1 MACKYYVNGKWIT
14 EVEFKAHL
22 LGGALEN
29 AINSGVEIE
38 GYPKM
43 EAKVS
48 VSKDTKAGSVVEGD
62 VKQQELDA
70 QKVNKEAGVDIYVAM
85 QGVETNGEKYTLSQI
100 NENGN
105 TNTFV
110 IEDVNGNEV
119 GKAQLSADGNYLEN
133 IRIDEKHRR
142 KGLASKVYD
151 FIELRKGIELQPS
164 PNKQSKEAKALWDNR
179 NLKKT
184 KQSLKEEAK
193 DSVSDEDYPESVLS
207 DEEELSEEERVQK
220 ERDMFG
226 EYIQQEAPQEFTE
239 DELDQITSSYYM
251 DDEGVVRDY
260 DGDETTIEAVVE
272 KAKELK
278 QGTIGESED
287 GKIRFVKEG
296 DRIIMRDANGNE
308 ILPQTRSSEVV
319 TIKNYDRLLKDWEN
333 SGRKKGAPEI
343 GKKYFSKREADE
355 NVRLVDLKTYKKYE
369 AQLQKLNAVKG
380 EPINSQDPRE
390 IADKSNDPRQIKD
403 AYEDEKARLREIE
416 STTSGVG
423 GSKKDI
429 IYELIKGGISEGDA
443 RIIDLD
449 NRDGSIS
456 TVGWKIYDTGKGD
469 IDTVIDAFNDEFNAD
484 ITLKDIKDFIDEYN
498 GGPHQYKAEREQTL
512 RDLETKYKELT
523 GFGINTKEATKVESK
538 TKAEPKVETKVEPET
553 KVSVS
558 KEEPIT
564 AEKVKQ
570 EVKEEKIVEPTE
582 EKKVEKISEAFNKTA
597 ENLRKIKNK
606 PRKLIIT
613 DENGNDIEVD
623 ITTNDFWNAM
633 IEIAAVAI
641 EKTGKVADGI
651 KAAIDYLKE
660 QDFYKKLTPS
670 QQAQVETQIKDEIK
684 TASGKKFKKKERKF
698 SKTIRKT
705 DLKEKEEVKKLVDAD
720 PYTYSQI
727 SNSESIEEAKA
738 FIDKYGIEEAESLAT
753 SKGSDI
759 SLEEARIA
767 NVLGMML
774 MEYYGIQASKTTDIT
789 EKNKLLNKVGKIS
802 EATAERMT
810 LGGQLTQV
818 ALLWTKTTPEAAL
831 RMVQKAQKR
840 ANESKSG
847 KRKRKKFDKSVVGY
861 NSDVEAAAKG
871 VIKSERVKKI
881 KGEKVLSETNKEIDE
896 AKRRQLKAIDEWTKK
911 YLATDEGGFV
921 AATFIPPGVVKG
933 AVKVMISAVKAG
945 VEITAAIKK
954 AIAYIKAQMGNV
966 ELNEAILEEQ
976 LMKRYEQMKEFV
988 QSEVK
993 KPVEDIEKEVKD
1005 AIKERNAKIDEIIL
1019 SHFTKRNETKQEL
1032 IDRIVN
1038 EAGVSKEAAAELAKA
1053 VEEEFNKITKGGA
1066 RKIVEKW
1073 FGRIE
1078 KRGKI
1083 TEADKQ
1089 AKRDKNSTI
1098 NRLNEALNL
1107 NGLIDKDL
1115 LLEYFG
1121 AKFGIKSLTEAQIES
1136 ILKYSEAVQKS
1147 EGKFRAV
1154 ATQKLI
1160 NEISRS
1166 FGSTPMD
1173 IFWALYYPSML
1184 SGLSTSTLNILNN
1197 ASNVASK
1204 YVENPLNPSLW
1215 LASLKL
1221 AFKNKSAKS
1230 FIYGNPLAETIMKP
1244 VYYFGRKQFK
1254 RNAAYTLNE
1263 ISDILKNGL
1272 LDDKFTDKQFASGQ
1286 RIETSPLEDKRIRE
1300 IPIAKYAELYK
1311 YVGRFLL
1318 AQDAMFFRT
1327 NEESEFISSIRRHY
1341 VDEGLTGKDLYEA
1354 VLNEVIGLDKGVAIA
1369 KMEKEAEEYEKI
1381 TDEKLTKAQKNIRT
1395 IEILRENRNKEAAEE
1410 AKQSA
1415 ETMVYRGDFRGGIGW
1430 VAYTL
1435 STFTQSKNPMG
1446 NALRLFVP
1454 FTKIVSNVFNYMVDY
1469 TPIYGLLRAN
1479 GLGLTGFTQMIMKG
1493 DGLEFKG
1500 KEILPTQMGKV
1511 GEKAYYDQM
1520 GRAWLGLTAFSSL
1533 AALVFSQLELD
1544 DDDPN
1549 KVFIVGNHAG
1559 LNREQSKNAEITDP
1573 KGTIR
1578 IGKNGTPIPYKNIP
1592 ALDIPLTIIGNF
1604 MDLHRWS
1611 EGKGANEKLA
1621 MAMFASKNT
1630 FMEKSFVKGINDFNN
1645 ILFDDRL
1652 NGVSDKA
1659 TQLFKTAVGYATK
1672 PLPQN
1677 TTLVTQIDDIFSK
1690 YEWKAEDV
1698 SDILMYAAYNGSDV
1712 GKPRLDVFG
1721 MPYKTYPGET
1731 FLPLQSWLF
1740 KKQNDPVWSKLADEG
1755 LTKKISKFG
1764 DLSLYDIDGNPLPV
1778 TKEQD
1783 YIYKAYAGR
1792 EWYKMLNK
1800 YLNDEKAAADY
1811 LLVDHN
1817 YEGDFEK
1824 IGRKE
1829 IESIIQYTKDD
1840 AAKIAYYRI
1849 ASDNGLKYN
1858 IKDLDWL
1865 NSLKEVDVL
1874 DTESDVSF
1882 EGEPLTIYPK

>member
-861 NSDVEAAAKG
+861 NSDVEAAA
-871 VIKSERVKKI
+871 RC
-881 KGEKVLSETNKEIDE
+881 
-896 AKRRQLKAIDEWTKK
+896 
-911 YLATDEGGFV
+911 Y
-921 AATFIPPGVVKG
+921 
-933 AVKVMISAVKAG
+933 
-945 VEITAAIKK
+945 
-954 AIAYIKAQMGNV
+954 
-966 ELNEAILEEQ
+966 
-976 LMKRYEQMKEFV
+976 
-988 QSEVK
+988 
-993 KPVEDIEKEVKD
+993 
-1005 AIKERNAKIDEIIL
+1005 
-1019 SHFTKRNETKQEL
+1019 
-1032 IDRIVN
+1032 
-1038 EAGVSKEAAAELAKA
+1038 
-1053 VEEEFNKITKGGA
+1053 
-1066 RKIVEKW
+1066 
-1073 FGRIE
+1073 
-1078 KRGKI
+1078 
-1083 TEADKQ
+1083 
-1089 AKRDKNSTI
+1089 
-1098 NRLNEALNL
+1098 
-1107 NGLIDKDL
+1107 
-1115 LLEYFG
+1115 
-1121 AKFGIKSLTEAQIES
+1121 
-1136 ILKYSEAVQKS
+1136 
-1147 EGKFRAV
+1147 
-1154 ATQKLI
+1154 
-1160 NEISRS
+1160 
-1166 FGSTPMD
+1166 
-1173 IFWALYYPSML
+1173 
-1184 SGLSTSTLNILNN
+1184 
-1197 ASNVASK
+1197 
-1204 YVENPLNPSLW
+1204 
-1215 LASLKL
+1215 
-1221 AFKNKSAKS
+1221 
-1230 FIYGNPLAETIMKP
+1230 
-1244 VYYFGRKQFK
+1244 
-1254 RNAAYTLNE
+1254 
-1263 ISDILKNGL
+1263 
-1272 LDDKFTDKQFASGQ
+1272 
-1286 RIETSPLEDKRIRE
+1286 
-1300 IPIAKYAELYK
+1300 
-1311 YVGRFLL
+1311 
-1318 AQDAMFFRT
+1318 
-1327 NEESEFISSIRRHY
+1327 
-1341 VDEGLTGKDLYEA
+1341 
-1354 VLNEVIGLDKGVAIA
+1354 
-1369 KMEKEAEEYEKI
+1369 
-1381 TDEKLTKAQKNIRT
+1381 
-1395 IEILRENRNKEAAEE
+1395 
-1410 AKQSA
+1410 
-1415 ETMVYRGDFRGGIGW
+1415 
-1430 VAYTL
+1430 
-1435 STFTQSKNPMG
+1435 
-1446 NALRLFVP
+1446 
-1454 FTKIVSNVFNYMVDY
+1454 
-1469 TPIYGLLRAN
+1469 
-1479 GLGLTGFTQMIMKG
+1479 
-1493 DGLEFKG
+1493 
-1500 KEILPTQMGKV
+1500 
-1511 GEKAYYDQM
+1511 
-1520 GRAWLGLTAFSSL
+1520 
-1533 AALVFSQLELD
+1533 
-1544 DDDPN
+1544 
-1549 KVFIVGNHAG
+1549 
-1559 LNREQSKNAEITDP
+1559 
-1573 KGTIR
+1573 
-1578 IGKNGTPIPYKNIP
+1578 
-1592 ALDIPLTIIGNF
+1592 
-1604 MDLHRWS
+1604 
-1611 EGKGANEKLA
+1611 
-1621 MAMFASKNT
+1621 
-1630 FMEKSFVKGINDFNN
+1630 
-1645 ILFDDRL
+1645 
-1652 NGVSDKA
+1652 
-1659 TQLFKTAVGYATK
+1659 
-1672 PLPQN
+1672 
-1677 TTLVTQIDDIFSK
+1677 
-1690 YEWKAEDV
+1690 
-1698 SDILMYAAYNGSDV
+1698 
-1712 GKPRLDVFG
+1712 
-1721 MPYKTYPGET
+1721 
-1731 FLPLQSWLF
+1731 
-1740 KKQNDPVWSKLADEG
+1740 
-1755 LTKKISKFG
+1755 
-1764 DLSLYDIDGNPLPV
+1764 
-1778 TKEQD
+1778 
-1783 YIYKAYAGR
+1783 
-1792 EWYKMLNK
+1792 
-1800 YLNDEKAAADY
+1800 
-1811 LLVDHN
+1811 
-1817 YEGDFEK
+1817 
-1824 IGRKE
+1824 
-1829 IESIIQYTKDD
+1829 
-1840 AAKIAYYRI
+1840 
-1849 ASDNGLKYN
+1849 
-1858 IKDLDWL
+1858 
-1865 NSLKEVDVL
+1865 
-1874 DTESDVSF
+1874 
-1882 EGEPLTIYPK
+1882 

>member
-29 AINSGVEIE
+29 AINSGVELE

-43 EAKVS
+43 EAK
-48 VSKDTKAGSVVEGD
+48 D
-62 VKQQELDA
+62 
-70 QKVNKEAGVDIYVAM
+70 GV
-85 QGVETNGEKYTLSQI
+85 
-100 NENGN
+100 
-105 TNTFV
+105 
-110 IEDVNGNEV
+110 
-119 GKAQLSADGNYLEN
+119 
-133 IRIDEKHRR
+133 
-142 KGLASKVYD
+142 
-151 FIELRKGIELQPS
+151 P
-164 PNKQSKEAKALWDNR
+164 
-179 NLKKT
+179 
-184 KQSLKEEAK
+184 
-193 DSVSDEDYPESVLS
+193 EDYPESVLT
-207 DEEELSEEERVQK
+207 DDEELSEEERVQK
-220 ERDMFG
+220 ERDLFE
-226 EYIQQEAPQEFTE
+226 EYINQEAPQEFTE

-251 DDEGVVRDY
+251 DDEGIVRDY
-260 DGDETTIEAVVE
+260 DGDETTIEDVVE

-278 QGTIGESED
+278 QGTVGESDD

-296 DRIIMRDANGNE
+296 DRIVMRDAQGNE

-319 TIKNYDRLLKDWEN
+319 TIKNYDRLLKDWQN

-369 AQLQKLNAVKG
+369 AQLQKLDVVKG

-449 NRDGSIS
+449 NKDGSIS

-484 ITLKDIKDFIDEYN
+484 LTLKDIKDFIDEYN
-498 GGPHQYKAEREQTL
+498 GGPHQYKAEREKTL
-512 RDLETKYKELT
+512 KDLETKYKELT
-523 GFGINTKEATKVESK
+523 GFGINTKEVTKVESK
-538 TKAEPKVETKVEPET
+538 TKAESKVETKVEPET

-564 AEKVKQ
+564 AE
-570 EVKEEKIVEPTE
+570 EVKKEVE
-582 EKKVEKISEAFNKTA
+582 EKKVEKISEAFNKA
-597 ENLRKIKNK
+597 ADNLRKIKNK
-606 PRKLIIT
+606 PKKLIIT

-660 QDFYKKLTPS
+660 QDFYKNLTPP
-670 QQAQVETQIKDEIK
+670 QQAQVESQIKEEIK

-698 SKTIRKT
+698 SKTIRRT

-720 PYTYSQI
+720 PYTYTQI
-727 SNSESIEEAKA
+727 SNNESIEEAKA
-738 FIDKYGIEEAESLAT
+738 FIDKYGIDEAESLAT

-774 MEYYGIQASKTTDIT
+774 MEYYGIQASKATDIT
-789 EKNKLLNKVGKIS
+789 EKNKLLNKVVKIS
-802 EATAERMT
+802 EATAERMS
-810 LGGQLTQV
+810 LGGQSTQV
-818 ALLWTKTTPEAAL
+818 ALLWTKTTPEATL
-831 RMVQKAQKR
+831 NMVTKAQKR

-847 KRKRKKFDKSVVGY
+847 QRKRKKFNKAVSGY
-861 NSDVEAAAKG
+861 NADVESAAKG

-881 KGEKVLSETNKEIDE
+881 KGEKVLSETNKEINE

-966 ELNEAILEEQ
+966 ELNESILEEQ

-988 QSEVK
+988 QTEIK

-1005 AIKERNAKIDEIIL
+1005 AIKERNAKIDDIIL
-1019 SHFTKRNETKQEL
+1019 SHFTDRNETKQQL

-1038 EAGVSKEAAAELAKA
+1038 EAGVSKEAATELAKA

-1066 RKIVEKW
+1066 KKIVEKW
-1073 FGRIE
+1073 FGKIE

-1107 NGLIDKDL
+1107 NGLIDNDL

-1121 AKFGIKSLTEAQIES
+1121 AKFGIKSLTEAQTEN
-1136 ILKYSEAVQKS
+1136 ILKYSQAVQKS
-1147 EGKFRAV
+1147 QGKFRDV

-1160 NEISRS
+1160 NEISRT
-1166 FGSTPMD
+1166 FGATPMD

-1184 SGLSTSTLNILNN
+1184 SGVSTSTLNILNN

-1215 LASLKL
+1215 LAALKL
-1221 AFKNKSAKS
+1221 AFQNKSAKT

-1244 VYYFGRKQFK
+1244 VYFFGKKQFK
-1254 RNAAYTLNE
+1254 RNATYTLNE
-1263 ISDILKNGL
+1263 ILDILKNGM
-1272 LDDKFTDKQFASGQ
+1272 LDDKFMDKQFVSGQ

-1300 IPIAKYAELYK
+1300 IPVVKYAELYK

-1318 AQDAMFFRT
+1318 AQDALFFRT

-1354 VLNEVIGLDKGVAIA
+1354 VLNEVVGLDKGVAIV
-1369 KMEKEAEEYEKI
+1369 KMEKEAEEYEAI
-1381 TDEKLTKAQKNIRT
+1381 TGQKLTNAQKNVRT
-1395 IEILRENRNKEAAEE
+1395 IEIIRENRNKEMAEE

-1469 TPIYGLLRAN
+1469 TPVYGLLRAN
-1479 GLGLTGFTQMIMKG
+1479 GLGFTGVTQRLKKG
-1493 DGLEFKG
+1493 EGLEFKG
-1500 KEILPTQMGKV
+1500 KEILPTQMGQV

-1520 GRAWLGLTAFSSL
+1520 GRAWLGLTAFSGL
-1533 AALVFSQLELD
+1533 AAIIISQLDLD

-1549 KVFIVGNHAG
+1549 KIFIVGNHAG
-1559 LNREQSKNAEITDP
+1559 LNREQSKNTEITDP

-1592 ALDIPLTIIGNF
+1592 ALDIPLTIIGNW
-1604 MDLHRWS
+1604 MDLNRWS

-1645 ILFDDRL
+1645 IVFDDRL
-1652 NGVSDKA
+1652 NGVNDKA
-1659 TQLFKTAVGYATK
+1659 TQLFKTALGYATK

-1690 YEWKAEDV
+1690 YEWKAEDLQ
-1698 SDILMYAAYNGSDV
+1698 DILMYSAYNGSDV
-1712 GKPRLDVFG
+1712 GKPKLDVFG

-1740 KKQNDPVWSKLADEG
+1740 NKENDPVWSKLADEG

-1764 DLSLYDIDGNPLPV
+1764 DLTLYDIDGNPLPV
-1778 TKEQD
+1778 TKDQD

-1800 YLNDEKAAADY
+1800 YLNDEKAATDY
-1811 LLVDHN
+1811 LYIDHN
-1817 YEGDFEK
+1817 YDGDFDK
-1824 IGRKE
+1824 IGKKE
-1829 IESIIQYTKDD
+1829 IERIIQYTKDD

-1849 ASDNGLKYN
+1849 ASDAGLKYN

-1865 NSLKEVDVL
+1865 NSLNEVDVL
-1874 DTESDVSF
+1874 DTDADVTIT
-1882 EGEPLTIYPK
+1882 GEPRTIYPK